1 MKRVFEAVDGHPD
14 RYLVRVIQAGKSING
29 NTYTPSVLQQAVA
42 DRVFEGVRVFV
53 KSDDEHIQMRGRS
66 VANLIGRISEAK
78 FVDDGVQAVLDVL
91 ASAGEI
97 ASKIREVV
105 ARGIDDLIGLSIDGT
120 VKWAAPK
127 SARVVEK
134 LIRLDSLDVIV
145 EPSAGGKFLRV
156 FESVHEEES
165 QPMLLTKMIEAIK
178 AKDPAALT
186 GLDQTD
192 EEKVFEAYQ
201 RVHQPLPQAAP
212 ATGMGDDVN
221 RVMEAKLANAMRCF
235 EARDLVRESK
245 LPEISQARLLKQFEG
260 QYEIDLE
267 KVREAITG
275 EREYLAKL
283 APQHVTGLGGQVSG
297 GESQPE
303 KTVKMWDDFFANA
316 PGCIQSVRECYLQT
330 TGDRGFTGRVR
341 EATRLREAVDTSSF
355 DQVLG
360 DAVTRRML
368 AHYAKPKG
376 RYNIWRYLAKVVPIN
391 DFRTQHRTRIG
402 GYGALPI
409 VGEKDPY
416 SPMTTPSDEEATY
429 AIEKR
434 GGTEEVSLE
443 SIANDDVGAIREIPN
458 LLSNAAQR
466 TLGEFVL
473 DFIRTN
479 PTLYDSVAWFH
490 ATHGN
495 LGSTALSASSLA
507 AGRLAV
513 LKMTEA
519 GSSERL
525 GIPPV
530 NLWVPFDLE
539 ETAFDLFRKTTN
551 NDADFVESLQMK
563 VIPVWYWTDAND
575 WAVTCDPDEL
585 VSVEVGF
592 FGGREEPELFT
603 QDSPT
608 SGSLFTHDKIT
619 YKLRHIYGGAVVNYR
634 GGYKAVVA

>member
-14 RYLVRVIQAGKSING
+14 RYLVRVIQAGKSTNG

-42 DRVFEGVRVFV
+42 DRVFEGVRVFA
-53 KSDDEHIQMRGRS
+53 KSDDEHIEMRGRS
-66 VANLIGRISEAK
+66 VYNLIGRISEARY
-78 FVDDGVQAVLDVL
+78 VDDGVQAVLDVL

-105 ARGIDDLIGLSIDGT
+105 ERKIDDLIGLSIDAT
-120 VKWAAPK
+120 VKWVPPK
-127 SARVVEK
+127 SARVVER

-145 EPSAGGKFLRV
+145 EASAGGKFLRV

-192 EEKVFEAYQ
+192 EDKVFEAYQ
-201 RVHQPLPQAAP
+201 RVHQPLPPAAP

-221 RVMEAKLANAMRCF
+221 RVLEAKLANAMRRF

-245 LPEISQARLLKQFEG
+245 LPEISQARLLKQFEA
-260 QYEIDLE
+260 QTEIDLGQ
-267 KVREAITG
+267 VREAITS

-368 AHYAKPKG
+368 AHYKVPMD
-376 RYNIWRYLAKVVPIN
+376 RYNSWRKIAKVVPIN

-429 AIEKR
+429 AVEKR

-443 SIANDDVGAIREIPN
+443 SIVNDDVGAIREIPS

-466 TLGEFVL
+466 TLARFVF
-473 DFIRTN
+473 DFIRLN

-490 ATHGN
+490 ATHNN
-495 LGSTALSASSLA
+495 LGSSALSAATLSV
-507 AGRLAV
+507 GRLAI

-519 GSSERL
+519 GSAEQI
-525 GIPPV
+525 GIPPI
-530 NLWVPFDLE
+530 NLLVSFDSE
-539 ETAFDLFRKTTN
+539 ETAFNLFQRTTE
-551 NDADFVESLQMK
+551 NDPTFLQRSK
-563 VIPVWYWTDAND
+563 LNIIAPWYWTDAND
-575 WAVTCDPDEL
+575 WALLCDPEEL
-585 VSVEVGF
+585 SSIEIGF
-592 FGGREEPELFT
+592 FGGREEPDLFT